1 MAVDRNELILEFK
14 FVADNARRN
23 VKRTNSLLGRFRQS
37 TSGIRREIG
46 GLRNDLLLASF
57 AFAGVTAAISK
68 LVGVSARFEAVRTR
82 LVGLTG
88 SVENAEQA
96 FDNFNR
102 IASKTPFSLE
112 DVVDA
117 GAQLEAFGADSD
129 ALIGSITDLASFM
142 GTTAVEAANAFG
154 RAFAGGAGAADI
166 LRERGIL
173 NIIKTSQ
180 GLTDLS
186 KATLPEF
193 RQALISAMQDPVV
206 GIAGSA
212 DRLSETFQG
221 LISNTGDSFT
231 RLADSVGDILIPVF
245 TPLIKRLKEGA
256 EAAEDFFRKSTETN
270 LETTIRQLKEMGASI
285 EIISKLQETELLV
298 QLTEL
303 EQKQKELNLQGK
315 TSADVYKEIA
325 GENSR
330 ILDSQVESA
339 SKTNEAAINEQKLLD
354 INKSLK
360 ALGESLNQNAK
371 NRLILSKDEV
381 DLVTRRIEDLNIE
394 KSFLESK
401 NRIIESSFT
410 FSQRELEA
418 SQIRLKNLSSEFS
431 LLQNIEKIR
440 DKLFGKPP
448 ASAEVVFGDFEEDAQ
463 IIFSRA
469 IDAANKQFGE
479 KIQPIPTDEEFLFSS
494 ETIGR
499 MAERVQE
506 IQDLTAEGFFPEEQ
520 NELDFMKEMNDL
532 FVEQVQK
539 GEEANRAIQ
548 VLGAQIKS
556 GDIARAD
563 ETIKKAAE
571 GFKQF
576 GDNIAFALLNGQNLG
591 DAVVNSI
598 KAIAAE
604 LIAQQAALSL
614 MQLFFPGATAAKA
627 GFDLLGSV
635 GKFFKFHDGGFIG
648 GNANNVPIV
657 AQSGEFVMQ
666 RSAVQSI
673 GLDSLSMMNETGQA
687 GNVTINIHGGIVQE
701 DYVRNELIP
710 AINRSGARVA

>member
-23 VKRTNSLLGRFRQS
+23 VKKTNSLLGRFRQS

-88 SVENAEQA
+88 SVENAERA

-180 GLTDLS
+180 GLEDLS
-186 KATLPEF
+186 KTTLPEF

-256 EAAEDFFRKSTETN
+256 ESAEDFFRKSTETN

-285 EIISKLQETELLV
+285 ETIAKLQETQLLV
-298 QLTEL
+298 QLIEL
-303 EQKQKELNLQGK
+303 EQKQRDLNLQGK
-315 TSADVYKEIA
+315 DSADIYKEIA
-325 GENSR
+325 EENSR
-330 ILDSQVESA
+330 ILDSQVQFSSKVNESA
-339 SKTNEAAINEQKLLD
+339 LNEQKLLD

-371 NRLILSKDEV
+371 NTLILSKDEV
-381 DLVTRRIEDLNIE
+381 DLVTSRIEDLNLE
-394 KSFLESK
+394 KALLESK
-401 NRIIESSFT
+401 NRVINSNFT

-418 SQIRLKNLSSEFS
+418 SQIKLKTLSSEFS
-431 LLQNIEKIR
+431 LLQSIEKIR
-440 DKLFGKPP
+440 DKLFGQAKVE
-448 ASAEVVFGDFEEDAQ
+448 AEIEPVLLSPGERPK
-463 IIFSRA
+463 IF
-469 IDAANKQFGE
+469 DVM
-479 KIQPIPTDEEFLFSS
+479 DEELGNLS
-494 ETIGR
+494 
-499 MAERVQE
+499 
-506 IQDLTAEGFFPEEQ
+506 EGFFEELSQEEQ
-520 NELDFMKEMNDL
+520 FFQDLMKDMNKLVVDDFQTEEEIFRERLELRKKDLARMEENKQKEIDAIR
-532 FVEQVQK
+532 ERAQVF
-539 GEEANRAIQ
+539 
-548 VLGAQIKS
+548 
-556 GDIARAD
+556 
-563 ETIKKAAE
+563 KK
-571 GFKQF
+571 FS
-576 GDNIAFALLNGQNLG
+576 DNIAFAVINGQNLG
-591 DAVVNSI
+591 DAMVNSI

-614 MQLFFPGATAAKA
+614 LKLFGFPGATAAEA
-627 GFDLLGSV
+627 GFDLLG
-635 GKFFKFHDGGFIG
+635 GFKKFFNFHQGGLIG

>member
-23 VKRTNSLLGRFRQS
+23 VKKTNSLLGRFRQS

-186 KATLPEF
+186 KTTLPEF

-256 EAAEDFFRKSTETN
+256 ESAEDFFRKSTETN

-285 EIISKLQETELLV
+285 ETIAKLQETQLLV
-298 QLTEL
+298 QLIEL
-303 EQKQKELNLQGK
+303 EQKQRDLNLQGK
-315 TSADVYKEIA
+315 DSADIYKEIA
-325 GENSR
+325 EENSR
-330 ILDSQVESA
+330 ILDSQVQFSSKVNESA
-339 SKTNEAAINEQKLLD
+339 LNEQKLLD

-371 NRLILSKDEV
+371 NTLILSKDEV

-401 NRIIESSFT
+401 NRVIESNFT

-418 SQIRLKNLSSEFS
+418 SQIKLKTLSSEFS

-440 DKLFGKPP
+440 DKLFGQAKVEAEIKPVLLSP
-448 ASAEVVFGDFEEDAQ
+448 GERPK
-463 IIFSRA
+463 IF
-469 IDAANKQFGE
+469 DVM
-479 KIQPIPTDEEFLFSS
+479 DEELGNLS
-494 ETIGR
+494 
-499 MAERVQE
+499 
-506 IQDLTAEGFFPEEQ
+506 EGFFEELSQEEQ
-520 NELDFMKEMNDL
+520 FFQDLMKDMNKLVVDDFQTEQEIFRERLELRKKDLARMEENKQKEIDAIR
-532 FVEQVQK
+532 ERAQVF
-539 GEEANRAIQ
+539 
-548 VLGAQIKS
+548 
-556 GDIARAD
+556 
-563 ETIKKAAE
+563 KK
-571 GFKQF
+571 FS
-576 GDNIAFALLNGQNLG
+576 DNIAFAVINGQNLG
-591 DAVVNSI
+591 DAMVNSI

-614 MQLFFPGATAAKA
+614 LKLFGFPGATAAEA
-627 GFDLLGSV
+627 GFNLLG
-635 GKFFKFHDGGFIG
+635 GFKKFFGFHQGGLIG

-687 GNVTINIHGGIVQE
+687 SNVTVNIHGGVVQE
-701 DYVRNELIP
+701 DYVTNTLIP
-710 AINRSGARVA
+710 AINNAKAMS